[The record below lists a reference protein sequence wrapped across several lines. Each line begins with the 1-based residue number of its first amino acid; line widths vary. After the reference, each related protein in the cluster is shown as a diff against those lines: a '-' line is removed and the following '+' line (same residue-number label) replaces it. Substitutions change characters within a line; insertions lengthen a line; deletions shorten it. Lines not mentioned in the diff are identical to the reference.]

1 MKSETTDDLQI
12 RFAVVEDVPLILDF
26 IRKLAEYEHMLDKV
40 VATEEVL
47 REWLFEKGKAEAL
60 IGEINGEPVAFA
72 LFFHN
77 FSTFLGRGGIYIED
91 LYVHEE
97 SRGKGIGRKMLEFL
111 ARLAL
116 ERGCG
121 RLEWWCLDWN
131 KSSIAF
137 YLSLGAVAMSDWT
150 VYRVTGDALKNLANE
165 SQV

>member
-1 MKSETTDDLQI
+1 MKSETTDGLRI
-12 RFAVVEDVPLILDF
+12 RFAVAEDVPLILDF

-40 VATEEVL
+40 AATEEVL

-60 IGEINGEPVAFA
+60 IGELNGEPVAFA

-91 LYVHEE
+91 LYVQEKE
-97 SRGKGIGRKMLEFL
+97 RGKGIGRKMLEFL
-111 ARLAL
+111 AHLAL

-150 VYRVTGDALKNLANE
+150 VYRVAGDALKNLA
-165 SQV
+165 SK

>member
-1 MKSETTDDLQI
+1 MKSEATDDLRI
-12 RFAVVEDVPLILDF
+12 RFAVVEDVPLVLDY

-47 REWLFEKGKAEAL
+47 REWLFEKGKAEAV
-60 IGEINGEPVAFA
+60 IGELNGEPVAFA

-91 LYVHEE
+91 LYVREE
-97 SRGKGIGRKMLEFL
+97 SRGKGIGKKILEFL

-131 KSSIAF
+131 TNSIAF

-150 VYRVTGDALKNLANE
+150 VYRVAGDALKNLANE
-165 SQV
+165 

>member
-1 MKSETTDDLQI
+1 MKSETTDGLQI
-12 RFAVVEDVPLILDF
+12 RFAVIGDVPLILDF

-40 VATEEVL
+40 VATEDVL

-60 IGEINGEPVAFA
+60 IGELDGEPVAFA

-91 LYVHEE
+91 LYVLEE
-97 SRGKGIGRKMLEFL
+97 LRGKGIGRRILKFL
-111 ARLAL
+111 AHLAL

-131 KSSIAF
+131 KNSIAF
-137 YLSLGAVAMSDWT
+137 YLSLGAVAMSEWT

-165 SQV
+165 NHV